1 MWELISPPRS
11 RYDTVKRSLHFKQTN
26 ESLFQ
31 DFNVTQQYNSCN
43 HQKFITKYK

>member
-1 MWELISPPRS
+1 MWELSVPLGL
-11 RYDTVKRSLHFKQTN
+11 DAVKRSLHFKQTD

>member
-1 MWELISPPRS
+1 MMTSRMWELISPTRS
-11 RYDTVKRSLHFKQTN
+11 RCGLHFKQTD